1 MSESV
6 QTAGVLEIVTTLVSS
21 GIYFGFV
28 PENVSVI
35 YGGADVT
42 DDTKARI
49 FVNGGQNGVAFGKPY
64 YLQGE

>member
-1 MSESV
+1 M
-6 QTAGVLEIVTTLVSS
+6 TNLLA
-21 GIYFGFV
+21 GIYFGFA

-35 YGGADVT
+35 SGGADVT

-49 FVNGGQNGVAFGKPY
+49 FVNGGQNGVVFSKPY